1 MAMLFSL
8 GFDRQFFFYVDMSQ
22 NQGNVQ
28 GDDKKKEKS
37 PMTWHEIVC
46 DGSEKKE
53 GFEGAG
59 VQSVEVEEERE
70 DMLFWSSTKR
80 RCPGDCSGQPD

>member
-1 MAMLFSL
+1 
-8 GFDRQFFFYVDMSQ
+8 MSQNQ

-37 PMTWHEIVC
+37 PMTWHGIVC
-46 DGSEKKE
+46 DGFEKKKKE
-53 GFEGAG
+53 GFEIAD

-80 RCPGDCSGQPD
+80 RCPRDRSGQPD

>member
-1 MAMLFSL
+1 
-8 GFDRQFFFYVDMSQ
+8 MSQNQ

-28 GDDKKKEKS
+28 GDGKKKEKP
-37 PMTWHEIVC
+37 PMTWHGIVC
-46 DGSEKKE
+46 DGSEKK
-53 GFEGAG
+53 GGGGRSCG

-80 RCPGDCSGQPD
+80 RYPRDRSGQPD